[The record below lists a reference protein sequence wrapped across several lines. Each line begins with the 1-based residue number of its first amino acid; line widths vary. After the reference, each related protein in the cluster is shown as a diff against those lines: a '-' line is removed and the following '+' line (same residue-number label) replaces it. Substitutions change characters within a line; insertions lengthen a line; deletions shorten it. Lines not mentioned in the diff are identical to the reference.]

1 MVLCLQPLKTFLGAD
16 PRAKIKTLME
26 EGNFLIN
33 YIVGKIRSEWFNS
46 WILYSIIKVLHTN
59 KYVWIWGLFN
69 LLGSKPTKWSNTL
82 KKSVDNLL
90 TNCFSVFDHFGLL
103 ARKVM
108 VTPYENRSFLNCY
121 PQRSLRS
128 IWIKS
133 TSVIQS
139 HAVNGANVPSSHIPK
154 VVFLS

>member
-1 MVLCLQPLKTFLGAD
+1 MVLRLQPLKTFLGAD
-16 PRAKIKTLME
+16 PRAKIKSLME

-103 ARKVM
+103 ASKGFKKWSLAMKIEVSLIATHNVLSNQFELKV
-108 VTPYENRSFLNCY
+108 
-121 PQRSLRS
+121 PQ
-128 IWIKS
+128 
-133 TSVIQS
+133 
-139 HAVNGANVPSSHIPK
+139 
-154 VVFLS
+154 